1 MGILMGTRLGA
12 FAELTA
18 SLFHTL
24 YAQHKIY
31 LAWIQNVSHYTG
43 SILLLQCFPFN
54 MQDLQF

>member
-1 MGILMGTRLGA
+1 MGTRLGA

-31 LAWIQNVSHYTG
+31 LAWI
-43 SILLLQCFPFN
+43 
-54 MQDLQF
+54 